1 MRAPALLGV
10 VLVMVLAACS
20 PGGDAAGLGAPAP
33 TPLPTTSR
41 IPPAAPTAAPA
52 AVPTRSPTAVPDGA
66 AAPSASQPRAT
77 TWGPSL
83 ADWSRAG
90 DLVAEMTVQQQAGQ
104 VIVATYPGLEPPVEM
119 IRELGLGGVILL
131 GDNVPSGP
139 GSADALRE
147 ITDRLQQANDRP
159 YPLVVAVDQEGGPVA
174 RVSPPATE
182 LPPGMAHGAADDAR
196 LSRAAAAASGAELAD
211 LGFTT
216 VYAPVA
222 DVTTGPTDPTIGVR
236 SPGSDPE
243 TVATVALAQV
253 DGLLDGGV
261 VPVLKHFPGHGS
273 VPVDSHVDLPVQ
285 QASRDV
291 LDGRDLVPF
300 AEAVAAG
307 APAVMVAH
315 IDVKAVDPGVP
326 ATLSRPVVSDVL
338 RGELGFDGVVVTD
351 SLGMAAITDRY
362 TTAHSAVAALRAGAD
377 VLLMPPDPQVA
388 RDGVVEAVQTGMLDA
403 GRLRQAAQRVVALQ
417 LHIGG
422 LDAARRGGSGEVL
435 PQPVLGSAGAASAE
449 LSAAAVTLVS
459 GPCEGRLVG
468 DAITVVGGTEA
479 DRARLS
485 VAAGR
490 AGLAVGSGD
499 RVVLLG
505 SPGTVGSG
513 AVVVALDA
521 PYGLAGSAA
530 STARLALFG
539 RTPGAFDALVDVLTG
554 ERRASGTLPVSLA
567 GTAPPSC

>member
-1 MRAPALLGV
+1 MRSAALLGG
-10 VLVMVLAACS
+10 VLAMVLSACS
-20 PGGDAAGLGAPAP
+20 PGAAGRLAESASTSSPAP
-33 TPLPTTSR
+33 TPRLSA
-41 IPPAAPTAAPA
+41 PAAAAVPTQSPTAAPA
-52 AVPTRSPTAVPDGA
+52 TAQVTR
-66 AAPSASQPRAT
+66 
-77 TWGPSL
+77 WGPSV

-90 DLVAEMTVQQQAGQ
+90 DLVSEMTVEQQAGQ
-104 VIVATYPGLEPPVEM
+104 VIVATYPGLDPPVEM
-119 IRELGLGGVILL
+119 IGELGLGGVILL
-131 GDNVPSGP
+131 GDNVPTGP
-139 GSADALRE
+139 RNAEALRT

-159 YPLVVAVDQEGGPVA
+159 YPLIIAVDQEGGPVA

-182 LPPGMAHGAADDAR
+182 MPPGMAHGAAADAR
-196 LSRAAAAASGAELAD
+196 LSHAAAAASAAELAD

-253 DGLLDGGV
+253 DGMLDGGI

-285 QASRDV
+285 QAPRDV
-291 LDGRDLVPF
+291 LDRRDLVPF

-315 IDVKAVDPGVP
+315 IDVAAVDPGVP
-326 ATLSRPVVSDVL
+326 ATLSRPVVTDVL
-338 RGELGFDGVVVTD
+338 RGDLGFDGLVVTD

-362 TTAHSAVAALRAGAD
+362 TTAESAVAALRAGAD
-377 VLLMPPDPQVA
+377 VLLMPPDPRVA
-388 RDGVVEAVQTGMLDA
+388 RDGVVEAVRTGVLDA
-403 GRLRQAAQRVVALQ
+403 GRLAQAAQRVIALQ
-417 LHIGG
+417 LHIEG
-422 LDAARRGGSGEVL
+422 LEATRRGGSSEVT
-435 PQPVLGSAGAASAE
+435 PKPALGSAQAASAE

-468 DAITVVGGTEA
+468 DTITVVGGSEQ

-485 VAAGR
+485 EAAGR
-490 AGLAVGSGD
+490 AGLAVGSGE

-521 PYGLAGSAA
+521 PYGLPGSAA

-554 ERRASGTLPVSLA
+554 QRRASGTLPVSLP